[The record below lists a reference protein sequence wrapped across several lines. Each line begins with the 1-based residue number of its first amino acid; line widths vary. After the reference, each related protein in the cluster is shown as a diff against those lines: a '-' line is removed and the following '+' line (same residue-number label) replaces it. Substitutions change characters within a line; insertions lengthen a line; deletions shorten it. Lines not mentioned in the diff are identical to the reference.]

1 MKKVR
6 SADGSAVPAE
16 PAQGSDAALESIGA
30 SDIPSPEQVSQAL
43 KLDDGSV
50 EKRDKGKK
58 RAHPEAEDG
67 QSSANGATSK
77 KRIRK
82 LAPPRPFP
90 TVPTSMSATGP
101 RSAHTEGKNYICIT
115 RKTPL
120 GAYLRRCKDLILKD
134 GCVLTGYFIITV
146 QLIICPF
153 KSFKSLHL
161 SAMGAAIPHLVTLST
176 SLPSI
181 LPHSPDEIHTEIQ
194 TGTVEVQ
201 DEVVPDDDEDED
213 ISYRTR
219 GKSTL
224 MIVIKIGDGVDEVIR
239 VTGRGK
245 NKGKFVPPSGAQL
258 KSGKG
263 KQKAGP
269 SETAGREQ
277 VVVRAEDIE
286 DMEE

>member
-1 MKKVR
+1 
-6 SADGSAVPAE
+6 
-16 PAQGSDAALESIGA
+16 
-30 SDIPSPEQVSQAL
+30 
-43 KLDDGSV
+43 
-50 EKRDKGKK
+50 
-58 RAHPEAEDG
+58 
-67 QSSANGATSK
+67 
-77 KRIRK
+77 
-82 LAPPRPFP
+82 
-90 TVPTSMSATGP
+90 MSATGP

-134 GCVLTGYFIITV
+134 G
-146 QLIICPF
+146 
-153 KSFKSLHL
+153 FKSLHL

-181 LPHSPDEIHTEIQ
+181 LPHSAEEIHTEIQ

-201 DEVVPDDDEDED
+201 DEVIPEDDDDED

-224 MIVIKIGDGVDEVIR
+224 MVVIKIGDGVDEVIH

-245 NKGKFVPPSGAQL
+245 AKTKFVAPPGAQP
-258 KSGKG
+258 KPGKG
-263 KQKAGP
+263 KQKAGLP
-269 SETAGREQ
+269 ETTEREQ
-277 VVVRAEDIE
+277 VVVRAEDVE